1 MQDGSAPRCDG
12 HAPSAPTRCSAC
24 VVRDTGLCA
33 AFSDSEIAPLHA
45 IARQRM
51 ARAGQILTWAGDP
64 AAICA
69 TVVSGV
75 LKIVRDDAA
84 GRSHIAGLLFPGD
97 LVGEPFEPGARDTII
112 VLSDAELCVYPR
124 EALATLLD
132 DHPAA
137 VRQLLRRAFDTL
149 NDARRFMLMLARRD
163 AREKVAGFLLD
174 MAGRTTRAGD
184 DMLMLPMGRSE
195 IGELLGLTIE
205 TVSRQMTALAR
216 AGLIGLPGGRAV
228 QLKDRDGLRALA
240 G

>member
-1 MQDGSAPRCDG
+1 MQDSSAPRCEG
-12 HAPSAPTRCSAC
+12 HAPCAPTRCGAC
-24 VVRDTGLCA
+24 QVRDAGLCA
-33 AFSDSEIAPLHA
+33 AFDDSEIAPLHA

-64 AAICA
+64 ASICA

-97 LVGEPFEPGARDTII
+97 LVGEPFEAGARDTIV

-124 EALATLLD
+124 DALATLLD
-132 DHPAA
+132 NHPAA
-137 VRQLLRRAFDTL
+137 VRQMLRRALDTL
-149 NDARRFMLMLARRD
+149 SDARRFMLMLARRD

-174 MAGRTTRAGD
+174 MAGRTMRAGD
-184 DMLMLPMGRSE
+184 EVLMLPMGRAE

-205 TVSRQMTALAR
+205 TVSRQMTALER
-216 AGLIGLPGGRAV
+216 AKLIELPGGRAV
-228 QLKDRDGLRALA
+228 KLLEPGALRVLA